1 MADLKVFDLYKNNC
15 DNSDKNGFLDKVNS
29 TVELKVNS
37 DKAKADNNWIEI
49 IEETLPYIANA
60 IDKPNRL
67 LNNNE
72 EILQIEKTK
81 KVTVESIKHLSKHTN
96 LIQEVDEKENVIPN
110 KVLNVLKEESLATYE
125 NRFIY
130 TLVLRINEFITK
142 KKQKAKELNKQT
154 FKEEKELK
162 YAANTM
168 VGKENVDINI
178 SINSNT
184 NAKTGE
190 TGQAKN
196 EDILGRIATLE
207 KEMMELTNTQNFKLF
222 EKARFLLVTPPLKM
236 TNALLKNPNLQCAV
250 KLWNFILDNKE
261 EEGGREQ
268 SSKTITNDKKLKNFI
283 DESFLLNYIIL
294 NNYQDKPQGKQ
305 HEDKFIEVMFED
317 VIERTLDINS
327 NINEEKLQ
335 NMINKKFRIIRNKII
350 KRNLEIEDTYRKAI
364 DKYAKKVSNIK
375 I

>member
-1 MADLKVFDLYKNNC
+1 MANLKVFDLYKNNC
-15 DNSDKNGFLDKVNS
+15 DNSDKNEFLDKVNS
-29 TVELKVNS
+29 TLELKVNS
-37 DKAKADNNWIEI
+37 DKAKADNNWIEL

-67 LNNNE
+67 LNNDE

-96 LIQEVDEKENVIPN
+96 LIQEVDEKENVVPN
-110 KVLNVLKEESLATYE
+110 KILNVLKEESLATYE

-130 TLVLRINEFITK
+130 TLVLRINEFVAN
-142 KKQKAKELNKQT
+142 KKQKTKELNKQT
-154 FKEEKELK
+154 FKEQKELK

-184 NAKTGE
+184 NAKIGE

-196 EDILGRIATLE
+196 DDILGRIAILE
-207 KEMMELTNTQNFKLF
+207 KQMMELTNTQNFKLF

-250 KLWNFILDNKE
+250 KLWNFIMDNKE
-261 EEGGREQ
+261 EDAREE
-268 SSKTITNDKKLKNFI
+268 SSKTIANDKKLKNFI
-283 DESFLLNYIIL
+283 DETFLLNYVIL
-294 NNYQDKPQGKQ
+294 NNYKNKTNSKQ
-305 HEDKFIEVMFED
+305 QEDKFIEVMFED
-317 VIERTLDINS
+317 VIEKTLDINS

-335 NMINKKFRIIRNKII
+335 NIINKKFRIIRNKII

-364 DKYAKKVSNIK
+364 NKYANKISNIK

>member
-1 MADLKVFDLYKNNC
+1 MANLKLFDLYKNNYEEKQN
-15 DNSDKNGFLDKVNS
+15 DNFLNKINSKVELTVDYDKVKSN
-29 TVELKVNS
+29 
-37 DKAKADNNWIEI
+37 NNWIEI

-96 LIQEVDEKENVIPN
+96 LIQEIDEEENVIP
-110 KVLNVLKEESLATYE
+110 KKILNVLKEESFATYE

-130 TLVLRINEFITK
+130 TLVLRINDFIAN
-142 KKQKAKELNKQT
+142 KKQKAIEVNNQTYREDKKLNYT
-154 FKEEKELK
+154 
-162 YAANTM
+162 ANTV
-168 VGKENVDINI
+168 VGKEMVDINI

-190 TGQAKN
+190 TGQSREEN
-196 EDILGRIATLE
+196 ILGKINILE
-207 KEMMELTNTQNFKLF
+207 KKMLELCTTQNFKLF

-250 KLWNFILDNKE
+250 KLWNFIMDSTE
-261 EEGGREQ
+261 EDGEREQ
-268 SSKTITNDKKLKNFI
+268 STETIKNDSKLKNLI
-283 DESFLLNYIIL
+283 DESFLLDYVIL
-294 NNYQDKPQGKQ
+294 NNFQKKPNAKQ
-305 HEDKFIEVMFED
+305 EEKYIEVLVED
-317 VIERTLDINS
+317 LLDKALSVDNNLS
-327 NINEEKLQ
+327 EEKIK
-335 NMINKKFRIIRNKII
+335 NIINKKYRVIHNRIINKNI
-350 KRNLEIEDTYRKAI
+350 EIESTYKKAI
-364 DKYAKKVSNIK
+364 NKYVEKISKIK